1 MQGTFLSY
9 RSLNNNLLRKLGY
22 VFIIPLVVTLLLVI
36 TFVATIVNYQ
46 NRHEDRI
53 YSGISVGTVD
63 VSMLNRDEAEQVLQD
78 AFSYPTEVAF
88 SLIDVST
95 ERQWEITPAEFGLAL
110 EVDRT
115 LEKALYIGRAGT
127 LLERFQVIFNSYYY
141 GYAISPVYSVDE
153 GQLNETLKTI
163 AEEIEAPAVNAQLN
177 SNDVSLAYAPSK
189 SGRRLDVDNL
199 HDNILALLMNF
210 SRAKIEL
217 PILEV
222 TPQIQDEPE
231 AVVKAQQ
238 MLLGG
243 PLSFYF
249 QEPLVATDLQD
260 IVLAQDEI
268 QDWVRAEIVQ
278 QENGNL
284 SYNIFLDELAIRQ
297 WLEPLATEIYREPE
311 NARFYFDDN
320 TKELVLVEPHVNGR
334 ELDVDA
340 TILQIKNQIGTSNRS
355 VPIQIKPII
364 PTVNSQATS
373 DSLGITELI
382 SERTTWFYGSS
393 DARKRNIARSA
404 ANFYG
409 IVIAPGE
416 EFSYNKYLGD
426 ISEEDGY
433 EEGLIIVGGQTIKGI
448 GGGVCQVSTTIFQT
462 VFFAGYPVTER
473 WPHGYMLGYYND
485 GEGPGM
491 DATVYSPLVDFK
503 FINNTS
509 YHLLIENYYNE
520 TDESLTFKF
529 YSTSMGRTVEKS
541 LPVFENIVNAPPVE
555 DDVWTFDPDIEPGAV
570 RQIDWAT
577 EGAKVTVGRTVY
589 NASNEV
595 ILQEEY
601 VSNYIAWP
609 NGYLYGAGVEVP
621 EYISAPS
628 E

>member
-9 RSLNNNLLRKLGY
+9 RSLNNNLLQKLGY
-22 VFIIPLVVTLLLVI
+22 VFVIPLVVTLLLII
-36 TFVATIVNYQ
+36 TFVATIMNYQ
-46 NRHEDRI
+46 NQHEDRI

-78 AFSYPTEVAF
+78 AFSYPREVAF
-88 SLIDVST
+88 SLVDVST

-127 LLERFQVIFNSYYY
+127 LLERFQIIFTSYYY
-141 GYAISPVYSVDE
+141 GYAISPIYSVDE
-153 GQLNETLKTI
+153 GQLNETLNTI

-177 SNDVSLAYAPSK
+177 SSDVSLAYAPSK

-210 SRAKIEL
+210 SRAKVEL

-231 AVVKAQQ
+231 AVVKIQH

-249 QEPLVATDLQD
+249 QEPLVGTDLQN

-340 TILQIKNQIGTSNRS
+340 TILQIKNQIGTSARS
-355 VPIQIKPII
+355 IPIQIKPII

-404 ANFYG
+404 SNFYG

-448 GGGVCQVSTTIFQT
+448 GGGVCQVSTTVFQT

-503 FINNTS
+503 FINNTP

-520 TDESLTFKF
+520 IDESLTFKF

-541 LPVFENIVNAPPVE
+541 LPVFEDIVNAPPVE
-555 DDVWTFDPDIEPGAV
+555 DDIWTFDPDIEPGVV

-589 NASNEV
+589 NASGEV

-621 EYISAPS
+621 EYIPAPS